1 MKFIMKKNRYL
12 IPAFMLFFLI
22 GCAGRSSTESFLRT
36 EVDLGYIEKV
46 AVLPFENYSTEPLSA
61 QRSRE
66 LVITQVLA
74 SGMFDII
81 DKGYVD
87 SVLRTEAISAGVPID
102 PLTLR
107 RLGER
112 LGAQGFILGSV
123 DYAGMGQA
131 GNAAYPELS
140 LTLRLVDSESG
151 FVIWQASGRGS
162 GYSVWERLFGVSP
175 KDEFQVT
182 LKLIRRLL
190 ATMRK

>member
-1 MKFIMKKNRYL
+1 MQFIKKKNPCL
-12 IPAFMLFFLI
+12 MLAFMVFFLY
-22 GCAGRSSTESFLRT
+22 GCAAKSSTESFLRA
-36 EVDLGYIEKV
+36 EVDLGYIKTV
-46 AVLPFENYSTEPLSA
+46 AVLPFENFSDQALTA

-74 SGMFDII
+74 SGMFDIV
-81 DKGYVD
+81 DKGHVD

-112 LGAQGFILGSV
+112 LGVQGFILGSV
-123 DYAGMGQA
+123 DYAGTGQS
-131 GNAAYPELS
+131 GNSVYPELS

-151 FVIWQASGRGS
+151 LVIWQASGRGS
-162 GYSVWERLFGVSP
+162 GYSLWERLFGITA

-182 LKLIRRLL
+182 LKLIRTLL
-190 ATMRK
+190 ATLR